1 LRVFIEV
8 QVLLSSSDTV
18 VDAVDFVERCSFVFG
33 RCSWLGL
40 LLVSE
45 LQWESS
51 CLLDLVRSEVFA
63 VKKMV
68 EIIAKIHLYRS
79 VVGLLHRSLQSEG
92 QEDRRP

>member
-1 LRVFIEV
+1 
-8 QVLLSSSDTV
+8 VL
-18 VDAVDFVERCSFVFG
+18 DAVDFAESCSFVFG

-51 CLLDLVRSEVFA
+51 SLLDLVRSEVFS

-79 VVGLLHRSLQSEG
+79 EVGLRHWSLQSEG

>member
-1 LRVFIEV
+1 
-8 QVLLSSSDTV
+8 
-18 VDAVDFVERCSFVFG
+18 
-33 RCSWLGL
+33 
-40 LLVSE
+40 VSE

-68 EIIAKIHLYRS
+68 EIIAKIHLYTS
-79 VVGLLHRSLQSEG
+79 AVGLLHWSLQSEG

>member
-1 LRVFIEV
+1 
-8 QVLLSSSDTV
+8 VL
-18 VDAVDFVERCSFVFG
+18 DAVDFAESCSFVFG

-45 LQWESS
+45 LPWESS
-51 CLLDLVRSEVFA
+51 SLLGLVRSEMFP

-79 VVGLLHRSLQSEG
+79 EVGLLHWSLQSEG

>member
-1 LRVFIEV
+1 
-8 QVLLSSSDTV
+8 VL
-18 VDAVDFVERCSFVFG
+18 DAVDFAESCGFVFG

-51 CLLDLVRSEVFA
+51 SLLALVRSEVFS

-79 VVGLLHRSLQSEG
+79 EVGLLHWSLRSEG

>member
-1 LRVFIEV
+1 
-8 QVLLSSSDTV
+8 VL
-18 VDAVDFVERCSFVFG
+18 DAADFADSYSFVFG

-51 CLLDLVRSEVFA
+51 SLLDLVRSEVFS

-68 EIIAKIHLYRS
+68 EIIAKIYLYRS
-79 VVGLLHRSLQSEG
+79 VVGLLHWSLQSEG